1 MQFFAP
7 KRKMGEIENK
17 PRGKVDGRDEV
28 NEERRGETR
37 EDEDE
42 VKGEVEKGPRKVTE
56 ME

>member
-1 MQFFAP
+1 MRFFTP

-17 PRGKVDGRDEV
+17 PLSKVDGRDEV

-42 VKGEVEKGPRKVTE
+42 VEGEVEKGPRKVTE